1 MKLQNFYEDPSVLG
15 VNCEPNRSYY
25 VPFESE
31 EKAFANR
38 REESAFFQSLN
49 GVWSFAYFESAKRL
63 PDFLSFEFDK
73 NGFKD
78 KISVP
83 SCWQLQLS
91 KNYDKPQYVNI
102 LYPFPFDPPFVP
114 DENPCGLYKRVVEID
129 AERLSGDDVYIVFEG
144 VDSAFFLYV
153 NDTFAGY
160 GQVPHCTNEINIT
173 KYLKAGANTVKV
185 LVLKYSD
192 GSYLEDQDKYRLSG
206 IFRDVYLLYRQKGC
220 AKDIICRATLDESLK
235 KGEIEIN
242 TGVNFCKYNVLRKGR
257 MIAKGDFS
265 LSEKISVES
274 PQLWSDELPE
284 LYTVLI
290 YHGREIIRFDVGFTR
305 VEIKNGVFLVNGKP
319 IKLKGV
325 NRHESDPLL
334 GSAVPLSHM
343 ERDLAI
349 MKEHNINC
357 IRTSHYPDAPL
368 FYSLCDKYGFYVIDE
383 ADIEAHGC
391 MVLEDRNFIA
401 NEPSFKSAFIDRAEK
416 MVIRDRN
423 HPSVIMWSLGNESY
437 FGENHFA
444 MSRRIKEL
452 DSRPVHYENCNTSYT
467 DGVQRSDVVDVESFM
482 YLSPEGCREYLANP
496 EYSLPLF
503 LCEYSHAM
511 GNGPGDL
518 EEYWQ
523 VIRENERFM
532 GGCVWEFCDHAVKD
546 GKKYLYG
553 GDFGEYPHDN
563 NFCMDGLVYPDR
575 TLHNGIRELKEA
587 LKPFDCRFDV
597 EKEILTVKNLR
608 YFTSLEDID
617 LVCVFERNGEVIHKN
632 TISALKIQPQA
643 EGEFK
648 MKCPKISGNL
658 TLTATAFLNKRR
670 PLLEAGSCM
679 GFKSVIISECRLL
692 PKSNEGKSVTFAES
706 DGFITVL
713 QGDVSFTFDRASG
726 ALSSIRSKGREL
738 LYKPC
743 DIAVWRAPIDNDRRV
758 KSNFVRDGLMRTVRK
773 CYSLAAEEKNGT
785 VYVTAEISHGH
796 SATAPAV
803 RCTEQFVFYND
814 GTAEVRYQASH
825 RLPYLFRFGTVFYLK
840 KTASRIKYFGFG
852 PYESYEDK
860 HLASRLSM
868 FESDADSE
876 FEPYLFPQENG
887 SHFGTKY
894 LSVGSPFGSIVDFFA
909 DSKDF
914 SFNISRYSE
923 KALHAAAHLH
933 ELKKDDF
940 ITLHIDYRM
949 SGVGSNSCGP
959 VLKDKY
965 KIVEKNFEFSYIFTV
980 K

>member
-1 MKLQNFYEDPSVLG
+1 MKLQNFYEDPSVLHVG
-15 VNCEPNRSYY
+15 CEPNRSYY
-25 VPFESE
+25 VPFENE
-31 EKAFANR
+31 EKAFANQ
-38 REESAFFQSLN
+38 REGSAFFQSLN
-49 GVWSFAYFESAKRL
+49 GVWGFRFFESSKNL

-73 NGFKD
+73 SGFKD
-78 KISVP
+78 KITVP
-83 SCWQLQLS
+83 SNWQLQLS
-91 KNYDKPQYVNI
+91 KNYDKPQYGNI
-102 LYPFPFDPPFVP
+102 FYPFPFHPPFVP
-114 DENPCGLYKRVVEID
+114 DKNPCGLYFRTLEID
-129 AERLSGDDVYIVFEG
+129 AERLYQDDVYMVFEG

-160 GQVPHCTNEINIT
+160 GQVPHCTNEFNVT
-173 KYLKAGANTVKV
+173 GFLKAGANTVKV

-206 IFRDVYLLYRQKGC
+206 IFRDVYLLYRPKNC
-220 AKDIICRATLDESLK
+220 AKDIICRATLNESLTT
-235 KGEIEIN
+235 GFIEIN
-242 TGVNFCKYNVLRKGR
+242 TGVNFCKYNVIKKGKVLL
-257 MIAKGDFS
+257 KGDFN
-265 LSEKISVES
+265 EKETVTVED
-274 PQLWSDELPE
+274 PLLWSDESPE

-290 YHGREIIRFDVGFTR
+290 YHGREIFRFDVGFVR
-305 VEIKNGVFLVNGKP
+305 VEIKNGLFLVNGKA

-325 NRHESDPLL
+325 NRHESDPVL

-383 ADIEAHGC
+383 ADLEAHGC
-391 MVLEDRNFIA
+391 MVLEDR
-401 NEPSFKSAFIDRAEK
+401 SFLSNHPDWKEAYIDRAER

-437 FGENHFA
+437 FGENHRA

-452 DSRPVHYENCNTSYT
+452 DPRPVHYENCNTSYT
-467 DGVQRSDVVDVESFM
+467 GGVQLSDIVDVESFM
-482 YLSPEGCREYLANP
+482 YLSPEGCKEYLSNP
-496 EYSLPLF
+496 DYTLPLF
-503 LCEYSHAM
+503 QCEYSHAM

-518 EEYWQ
+518 SEYWE
-523 VIRENERFM
+523 VIRENDRFM
-532 GGCVWEFCDHAVKD
+532 GGCVWEFCDHSVKD

-553 GDFGEYPHDN
+553 GDFGDWPNDN

-587 LKPFDCRFDV
+587 LKPFDCSYNP
-597 EKEILTVKNLR
+597 EKQLLTVKNLK
-608 YFTSLEDID
+608 YFTSLKDLD
-617 LVCVFERNGEVIHKN
+617 LVCVFERNGEALFKK
-632 TISALKIQPQA
+632 TITAPDVLPQEKA
-643 EGEFK
+643 DFRL
-648 MKCPKISGNL
+648 KCPEISGNL
-658 TLTATAFLNKRR
+658 TLTVTGFTNKRR
-670 PLLEAGSCM
+670 PLSEIGCNV
-679 GFKSVIISECRLL
+679 GFKSIVLSESKIL
-692 PKSNEGKSVTFAES
+692 PKEKGDTPVTFTEDDYAV
-706 DGFITVL
+706 TV
-713 QGDVSFTFDRASG
+713 SSFNSEFTFNKQTG
-726 ALSSIRSKGREL
+726 ALSSIKSGGREL

-743 DIAVWRAPIDNDRRV
+743 DIAIWRAPIDNDRRV
-758 KSNFVRDGLMRTVRK
+758 KAGFERDGLMKTIRK
-773 CYSLAAEEKNGT
+773 CYSVTVSESGGT
-785 VYVTAEISHGH
+785 VKVLAEISHGH
-796 SATAPAV
+796 SITAPAV
-803 RCTEQFVFYND
+803 KCTEEFTFYQN
-814 GTAEVRYQASH
+814 GTVSVSYKANH

-840 KTASRIKYFGFG
+840 KTASKLKYFGYG

-860 HLASRLSM
+860 HLASRLST
-868 FESDADSE
+868 FESTVENE

-894 LSVGSPFGSIVDFFA
+894 LSLGTPFGPVIDFFA

-914 SFNISRYSE
+914 SFNASRYSDE
-923 KALHAAAHLH
+923 ALHNAAHLH

-959 VLKDKY
+959 VLKDSL
-965 KIVEKNFEFSYIFTV
+965 KIVEKEFEFSYIFTV